1 LDLESK
7 VDRFANRRFCRPA
20 GSETEI
26 SILKTHEESTHVA
39 DLKFRAEAVV
49 SSTAIHFFA
58 KTAPVSDRSVRSM
71 NPVRRN
77 IECGFTLAG
86 F

>member
-20 GSETEI
+20 SSETEL
-26 SILKTHEESTHVA
+26 SILKTHEVSTRVA
-39 DLKFRAEAVV
+39 DLKSRAGAVL
-49 SSTAIHFFA
+49 SSTALHFSQ
-58 KTAPVSDRSVRSM
+58 KLLLSEVDPVRSM

-77 IECGFTLAG
+77 IECGFTLAV

>member
-7 VDRFANRRFCRPA
+7 VDRFANRRFCRLA
-20 GSETEI
+20 SSETEL
-26 SILKTHEESTHVA
+26 SILKTHEVSTRVA

-58 KTAPVSDRSVRSM
+58 KTAPV
-71 NPVRRN
+71 
-77 IECGFTLAG
+77 
-86 F
+86 